1 MKTPDIKRN
10 AFRSFLVLHFIGL
23 AMSLGTRIADFAI
36 DRATRGGSLQA
47 LSFGR
52 DLTSH
57 LALSLVLPGFL
68 LMIASG
74 IAMVL
79 LRYGLHPPL
88 WVWIKAGLATTALLV
103 ATPLAAPALAAAR
116 QWAQWS
122 AEHNQLA
129 PQFSDSAARATLYG
143 AIVFILF
150 LLNIPIAIWK
160 PFASVR
166 LPRIRALGR
175 PEGNRNVQPA
185 AASAQKLNEGAGS

>member
-10 AFRSFLVLHFIGL
+10 AFRGFLVLHFVGL

-36 DRATRGGSLQA
+36 DRATRGGSLQV

-74 IAMVL
+74 IIMVL
-79 LRYGLHPPL
+79 LRYGRHPPL
-88 WVWIKAGLATTALLV
+88 WVWIKAAIATTALLV

-143 AIVFILF
+143 AIVLVLF

-166 LPRIRALGR
+166 LPRIHTLRKSEANRSIR
-175 PEGNRNVQPA
+175 PGT
-185 AASAQKLNEGAGS
+185 ASEPG